1 MDQTGSGSV
10 LSGRRRFGQEIF
22 GQTLGIIG
30 LGNIGAAIPRRRG
43 LSWFPYEYFVSRAP
57 RKIENW
63 HDAFNARFCE
73 LDELLEQSDFIVVAV
88 DLNAHTQHLIDAEA
102 FKEMQCH
109 AVFVNIS
116 RGAVVD
122 EQALIQALEQK
133 QIFAA
138 GLDVYEKEPLQ
149 DSALFQLHNV
159 DNVAAY
165 WFCNRL

>member
-1 MDQTGSGSV
+1 MNI
-10 LSGRRRFGQEIF
+10 LYHGRREKLELAQP
-22 GQTLGIIG
+22 L
-30 LGNIGAAIPRRRG
+30 
-43 LSWFPYEYFVSRAP
+43 
-57 RKIENW
+57 
-63 HDAFNARFCE
+63 NARFCE
-73 LDELLEQSDFIVVAV
+73 LDELLQQSDFIVVAV
-88 DLNAHTQHLIDAEA
+88 DLNAHTQHLVDAEA
-102 FKEMQCH
+102 FKKMQSH

-159 DNVAAY
+159 VTLPHIGSATSATRKKMAELAY
-165 WFCNRL
+165 QNLVKALKGGQPPYVVNPEFR